1 MALLNIGGISTV
13 VLNLIAALVIVLF
26 GLIAGTLLGKLVKKV
41 LHSFEIDSILAQ
53 EGIAFPLE
61 KSVSSIVRYLVYF
74 IGVVWALNQLGL
86 ATAIVEI
93 ILAMVLIIFVAVIIL
108 GLKDF
113 IPNIT
118 AGFFIHSKSNLK
130 PGDKIRVNNIEGEIV
145 EVDLIETKI
154 KTGNGDIILIPN
166 SVLTKNEVEVVK
178 RL

>member
-1 MALLNIGGISTV
+1 MALAFLSSLSEV

-26 GLIAGTLLGKLVKKV
+26 GLVAGTLLGKLVKRV
-41 LHSFEIDSILAQ
+41 LHSFEIDAILSR

-61 KSVSSIVRYLVYF
+61 KSVASIVRYLVYF
-74 IGVVWALNQLGL
+74 MGVVWALNQLGL

-93 ILAMVLIIFVAVIIL
+93 ILAMVLIIFVAIIIL

-118 AGFFIHSKSNLK
+118 AGFFIHSKRNLNV
-130 PGDKIRVNNIEGEIV
+130 GDKIRVANIEGEIL

-154 KTGNGDIILIPN
+154 RAGNGDIILIPN
-166 SVLTKNEVEVVK
+166 NVLTKNEVEVLK
-178 RL
+178 K

>member
-1 MALLNIGGISTV
+1 MALALLSNLSDV

-26 GLIAGTLLGKLVKKV
+26 GLVAGTLLGKLVKRV
-41 LHSFEIDSILAQ
+41 LHSFEIDAILAR

-93 ILAMVLIIFVAVIIL
+93 ILAMVLIIFVAIIIL

-118 AGFFIHSKSNLK
+118 AGFFIHSKRNLK
-130 PGDKIRVNNIEGEIV
+130 AGDKIRVNNIEGEIL

-154 KTGNGDIILIPN
+154 MTGNGDIILIPN
-166 SVLTKNEVEVVK
+166 NVLTKNEVELLK
-178 RL
+178 K